1 MEPDGGKERTF
12 VPTLGLVR
20 SDGSVKSSVET
31 TEKGPCLVAVSSG
44 GDDDNNTTR
53 SGSER
58 FEDNVSPQMSSTAI
72 EFTSSEIEEVIK
84 RPRLTLLIL
93 KGPAAESKEYKV
105 ANAPESG
112 SDLFEDDQ
120 YTRKSK
126 LFFVVVIFILFLFI
140 VFNSVQCVW
149 GFYREEEKEIEREMF
164 NYVTIVCSKAGGNPK
179 VHVETNIKISAR
191 SSRI

>member
-31 TEKGPCLVAVSSG
+31 AEKGPCLVAVGSG
-44 GDDDNNTTR
+44 GSDDDNR
-53 SGSER
+53 GGLASER
-58 FEDNVSPQMSSTAI
+58 FEDNISPQQMNSTAI

-93 KGPAAESKEYKV
+93 KGPAAEKKEYTV

-112 SDLFEDDQ
+112 SELFEDDQ
-120 YTRKSK
+120 YARKSK
-126 LFFVVVIFILFLFI
+126 CSFYIYQQKIF
-140 VFNSVQCVW
+140 
-149 GFYREEEKEIEREMF
+149 M
-164 NYVTIVCSKAGGNPK
+164 
-179 VHVETNIKISAR
+179 R
-191 SSRI
+191 SLIFHLV